1 MATPAAVEGW
11 SILARVTTVHRHT
24 VTKYRS
30 NATGLTVL
38 HVDVPGTPAD
48 RPVRRCPRAAS

>member
-1 MATPAAVEGW
+1 MATPAVVEGW

-30 NATGLTVL
+30 NATGLSVL
-38 HVDVPGTPAD
+38 HVDVPGTD
-48 RPVRRCPRAAS
+48 SKGRCVFTHAAS